1 VAVLQSIDTS
11 KGIAGH
17 SIEFRNVSIRFNS
30 FLAVSGVTLRV
41 EPGEFVCLIGPSGCG
56 KSTLLSAAAGFLS
69 GRGEAP
75 GAVDGEL
82 LVGGAPVRGPDVSR
96 GVVFQ
101 SSETL
106 FPWRTVRENVEFGP
120 RIRGIRGARLRALT
134 DHYIALVGLEHA
146 ADRFPSQLSGG
157 MRQRVQLARVL
168 VNEPKVVLM
177 DEPLGALDAQTRS
190 LMQQEIERLWQETQ
204 STFIFVTHD
213 LDEAIKLGDRVV
225 TMTAGPNAGIKAIY
239 KIDLERPRDE
249 TSHAAIELHR
259 ALRDDVSVEV
269 LKTLKAQAR

>member
-1 VAVLQSIDTS
+1 VVGLQSAETS
-11 KGIAGH
+11 DGISGH

-30 FLAVSGVTLRV
+30 FVAVSGVTLRV
-41 EPGEFVCLIGPSGCG
+41 EPGEFICLIGPSGCG
-56 KSTLLSAAAGFLS
+56 KSTLLSAAAGFLNA
-69 GRGEAP
+69 GDEAP
-75 GAVDGEL
+75 GGVHGEVLVD
-82 LVGGAPVRGPDVSR
+82 GAPVRGPDVSR

-101 SSETL
+101 SSESL

-120 RIRGIRGARLRALT
+120 RIRGIRGAQLRALT
-134 DHYIALVGLEHA
+134 DQYIALVGLEHA

-190 LMQQEIERLWQETQ
+190 LMQQEIERLWQATQ

-225 TMTAGPNAGIKAIY
+225 TMTAGPTAGIKKIY
-239 KIDLERPRDE
+239 KIDLNRPRDE
-249 TSHAAIELHR
+249 TSPTAIELHR
-259 ALRDDVSVEV
+259 ALRADVSVEV
-269 LKTLKAQAR
+269 LKTLKAQAG

>member
-1 VAVLQSIDTS
+1 VALRSTDTS
-11 KGIAGH
+11 NYIAGY

-30 FLAVSGVTLRV
+30 FLAVSGATLRV
-41 EPGEFVCLIGPSGCG
+41 EPGEFLCLIGPSGCG

-69 GRGEAP
+69 GRGDAP
-75 GAVDGEL
+75 GAVEGEV
-82 LVGGAPVRGPDVSR
+82 LVNGEPVRGPDVSR

-101 SSETL
+101 SSESL

-120 RIRGIRGARLRALT
+120 RIRGIRGAQLRTLT

-204 STFIFVTHD
+204 STIIFVTHD
-213 LDEAIKLGDRVV
+213 LDEAIRLGDRVL
-225 TMTAGPNAGIKAIY
+225 TMTAGPGAGIKNVY
-239 KIDLERPRDE
+239 KVDLERPRDE
-249 TSHAAIELHR
+249 TTPPAIELHR
-259 ALRDDVSVEV
+259 ALKDDVAVEV

>member
-1 VAVLQSIDTS
+1 VVALTSADTRDD
-11 KGIAGH
+11 IAGH

-69 GRGEAP
+69 GGGEAP
-75 GAVDGEL
+75 GAVGGEVLVDG
-82 LVGGAPVRGPDVSR
+82 GPVRGPDVSR

-101 SSETL
+101 SSESL

-120 RIRGIRGARLRALT
+120 RIRGIRGAQLRAMT

-190 LMQQEIERLWQETQ
+190 VMQHEIEHLWQATR
-204 STFIFVTHD
+204 STIIFVTHD

-225 TMTAGPNAGIKAIY
+225 TMTAGPAAGIKTIY
-239 KIDLERPRDE
+239 KIDIERPRDE
-249 TSHAAIELHR
+249 TTPRAIELHR
-259 ALRDDVSVEV
+259 ALRDDVAVEV

>member
-1 VAVLQSIDTS
+1 MQSTHTS
-11 KGIAGH
+11 NDIAGH

-30 FLAVSGVTLRV
+30 FLAASGITLRV
-41 EPGEFVCLIGPSGCG
+41 EPGEFLCLIGPSGCG

-69 GRGEAP
+69 GFSDTP

-82 LVGGAPVRGPDVSR
+82 LVNGMPIRGPDVSR
-96 GVVFQ
+96 GVIFQ
-101 SSETL
+101 SSDSL

-120 RIRGIRGARLRALT
+120 RIRGIRGDQLRSLT

-190 LMQQEIERLWQETQ
+190 LMQREIERLWQETR
-204 STFIFVTHD
+204 STIIFVTHD

-225 TMTAGPNAGIKAIY
+225 TMTAGPAARIKTVYNVDI
-239 KIDLERPRDE
+239 ERPRDE
-249 TSHAAIELHR
+249 TAPAVIELHR
-259 ALRDDVSVEV
+259 ALRDDVTVEV
-269 LKTLKAQAR
+269 LKTLNAQAR